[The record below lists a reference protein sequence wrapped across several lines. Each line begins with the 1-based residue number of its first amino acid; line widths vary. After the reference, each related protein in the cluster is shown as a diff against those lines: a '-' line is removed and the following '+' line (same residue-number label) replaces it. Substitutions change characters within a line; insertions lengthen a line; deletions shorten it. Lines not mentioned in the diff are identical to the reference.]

1 MIKKLNFVIVSLF
14 CAFIGISNVDA
25 IKISVPKEVKAGEQ
39 IKVTFSEAN
48 ISSVSSGPLYE
59 FGNNKADNL
68 TRVNFNGFSG
78 IDKLFFT
85 SKDGY
90 VTYTTKE
97 INVDYVVTFSIKDL
111 NSNAVETASVN
122 VKSKNPTTTSSTST
136 TTTTKTTTT
145 TAAKSNN
152 ANLKSLEI
160 KVAEKIKSEDKT
172 ITTTKTTT
180 NSNTKTTTTKKA
192 SESTTEVIELVRY
205 TPEFKATVYEYTA
218 TVSSDVK
225 KVTINATMEDT
236 KANMVISDNASK
248 ELKAGENNK
257 ITITVTAEDGSKKA
271 YVINIKREAL
281 KSDATLKGLTI
292 EEDEDFDFES
302 DKYSYRVNVARKVNI
317 LTIGYE
323 LSDNTSTI
331 KITGNE
337 NLKNG
342 SKVKILV
349 TAQDGTKKEYIL
361 NILKEEITTT
371 KMVQNVPAEKN
382 PLIIMGLSL
391 IAFGLL
397 GGIIYVIKK

>member
-1 MIKKLNFVIVSLF
+1 MKRFLCTLVIIFVTG
-14 CAFIGISNVDA
+14 FIGILNVEAAASFGKITGGNVKDRTFKVPINGANGLIFTYDISKLSCGGENTAIYDEGGVEGRLISNDNV
-25 IKISVPKEVKAGEQ
+25 EVTCTINYDKYY
-39 IKVTFSEAN
+39 V
-48 ISSVSSGPLYE
+48 L
-59 FGNNKADNL
+59 NL
-68 TRVNFNGFSG
+68 TLVDVHKN
-78 IDKLFFT
+78 
-85 SKDGY
+85 KDSVGT
-90 VTYTTKE
+90 TYE
-97 INVDYVVTFSIKDL
+97 INPGLKPS
-111 NSNAVETASVN
+111 
-122 VKSKNPTTTSSTST
+122 TTSSTST
-136 TTTTKTTTT
+136 TTTTKTTT

-160 KVAEKIKSEDKT
+160 KVAEKIKSEDNT

-192 SESTTEVIELVRY
+192 SESSTEVIELVRY
-205 TPEFKATVYEYTA
+205 TPEFKPGVYEYTA
-218 TVSSDVK
+218 TVSSDIK
-225 KVTINATMEDT
+225 KVAINATMEDA